1 MNISD
6 TIRKPSVIAAL
17 CLVVGIG
24 VGLLWGWVISPV
36 EWVDAT
42 PEYLRHDLQ
51 QDYLKMTIDSYTVNH
66 NAALAQTRYASLG
79 ADGPTILAE
88 IAPTIDPTIYA
99 EFTQVISAVPVAP
112 PPEETGPGSSL
123 ITTIL
128 LVGAVVVILFVM
140 AFGLYYLFRSGTR
153 GPKSAAQQGAEY
165 TRAVE
170 KTDFTA
176 TGQEAPVSQFVTTY
190 VLGDDL
196 FDDSFSID
204 SPAGEFLG
212 ECGVGIS
219 ETVGVG
225 DPKKVSA
232 FEVWMF
238 DKNDI
243 QTVTQVLMT
252 RHAFEDP
259 AVRAKLESKGELVLM
274 EPGKQVVLET
284 ATLQLVALIAD
295 LQYGEGALPPES
307 FTERLSLELAVW
319 QKAA

>member
-1 MNISD
+1 MTLLIVLA
-6 TIRKPSVIAAL
+6 VI
-17 CLVVGIG
+17 
-24 VGLLWGWVISPV
+24 
-36 EWVDAT
+36 
-42 PEYLRHDLQ
+42 
-51 QDYLKMTIDSYTVNH
+51 
-66 NAALAQTRYASLG
+66 
-79 ADGPTILAE
+79 
-88 IAPTIDPTIYA
+88 
-99 EFTQVISAVPVAP
+99 
-112 PPEETGPGSSL
+112 
-123 ITTIL
+123 
-128 LVGAVVVILFVM
+128 VILGVI
-140 AFGLYYLFRSGTR
+140 AFGLYYLLRSGSGGT
-153 GPKSAAQQGAEY
+153 KSAAQQGAEY
-165 TRAVE
+165 SRAVA
-170 KTDFTA
+170 KTDFA
-176 TGQEAPVSQFVTTY
+176 ASGQEAPVSQFVTTY

-259 AVRAKLESKGELVLM
+259 TVRAKLESKGELVLM

-295 LQYGEGALPPES
+295 LQYGEGALPSES